1 MFNFYRSKEKVTA
14 YQLRGMPSKL
24 WKAFKIKCQEEDIPT
39 MQTAIL
45 NFIEQFNEGK
55 IDYKP

>member
-14 YQLRGMPSKL
+14 YQLRAMPSKL
-24 WKAFKIKCQEEDIPT
+24 WKEFKIKCQEEDIPT

-45 NFIEQFNEGK
+45 NFIKQYIKGD
-55 IDYKP
+55 ITYRP